1 VSAAT
6 ETEAPQLGYARAINQ
21 ALAEEMRRDERVWM
35 LGQDVGRMG
44 GVFGV
49 TRGIYDE
56 FGAARV
62 RDTSLNE
69 TFIVGAAVGAA
80 MTGTIPVAELQFA
93 DFMLIA
99 GDEVFHK
106 MAKWRYM
113 HGGKLSVPMV
123 LRLPTGVL
131 GGVGAEHSQS
141 LEALGMH
148 FPGLKVVLPA
158 TPADAKG
165 LLKTAIRDPNPVL
178 FFEHKGMY
186 RVKGPVPEDPE
197 FLVPFGEAAV
207 RREGGEMT
215 VVATGLMVPR
225 ALEAAERLA
234 ADGIGLEVIDPRT
247 LVPLDME
254 TIVASVEKTG
264 RALVVHE
271 AVRTAGAGAEIAARI
286 QEAAFFSLDAP
297 VWRLGALDTPIPQS
311 PELEQ
316 LVIPS
321 TDQIEAA
328 ARELLAI

>member
-1 VSAAT
+1 VSAPS
-6 ETEAPQLGYARAINQ
+6 ETEAPRLGYARAINQ
-21 ALAEEMRRDERVWM
+21 ALGEEMRRDENVWM

-49 TRGIYDE
+49 TRGLYDE
-56 FGAARV
+56 FGAGRV
-62 RDTSLNE
+62 RDATLNE
-69 TFIVGAAVGAA
+69 TFIVGAAAGAA
-80 MTGTIPVAELQFA
+80 ITGTVPVAELQFA

-113 HGGKLSVPMV
+113 HGGQLSVPMV

-148 FPGLKVVLPA
+148 FPGLKVALPA

-186 RVKGPVPEDPE
+186 RVKGPVPADPE
-197 FLVPFGEAAV
+197 LTVPFGEAAV
-207 RREGGEMT
+207 RRSGKDLT
-215 VVATGLMVPR
+215 VVATGLMVGR
-225 ALEAAERLA
+225 ALEAAETLA
-234 ADGIGLEVIDPRT
+234 AEGIELEVIDPRT

-254 TIVASVEKTG
+254 TIVGSVERSG
-264 RALVVHE
+264 RALVVQE
-271 AVRTAGAGAEIAARI
+271 AVRSAGAGAEIAARI
-286 QEAAFFSLDAP
+286 QEAAFFALDAP
-297 VWRLGALDTPIPQS
+297 VWRLGALDTSIPQS

-321 TDQIEAA
+321 TVDIAA
-328 ARELLAI
+328 AAHELVAI

>member
-1 VSAAT
+1 
-6 ETEAPQLGYARAINQ
+6 
-21 ALAEEMRRDERVWM
+21 MRRDERVWM
-35 LGQDVGRMG
+35 LGQDVGKMG

-49 TRGIYDE
+49 TRGLYDE
-56 FGAARV
+56 FGGGRV
-62 RDTSLNE
+62 RDTTLNE

-80 MTGTIPVAELQFA
+80 MTGTVPVAELQFA

-113 HGGKLSVPMV
+113 HGAQLSVPMV

-148 FPGLKVVLPA
+148 FPGLKVALPA
-158 TPADAKG
+158 TRADAKG
-165 LLKTAIRDPNPVL
+165 LLKAAIRDPNPVL

-197 FLVPFGEAAV
+197 FLVPFGQAAI
-207 RREGGEMT
+207 RRQGTDLT
-215 VVATGLMVPR
+215 VVATGLMVGR
-225 ALEAAERLA
+225 ALEAASALA
-234 ADGIGLEVIDPRT
+234 AEGIELEVVDPRT

-254 TIVASVEKTG
+254 TIVGSVEKTG

-271 AVRTAGAGAEIAARI
+271 AVRTAGAGAEIAARV
-286 QEAAFFSLDAP
+286 QEAAFFSLEAP
-297 VWRLGALDTPIPQS
+297 VWRLGALDTSIPQS
-311 PELEQ
+311 PTLEQ

-321 TDQIEAA
+321 AEQIRAA
-328 ARELLAI
+328 AHELVAI